1 MKKYYIN
8 LERSKDRRKFM
19 ENMYDDLI
27 RIDAYDGLKLN
38 EYTDI
43 ILPKQCNESNGALAC
58 SLSHIKAIITAYENG
73 DEEALI
79 LEDDTS
85 NEYKDKWEKSIKD
98 IVKEAPQDTE
108 CLSLF
113 CSNNLEMDKML
124 SSDKNYFRWNIHR
137 WSTGCYYINRK
148 GMEKIYNKY
157 YKNNNIDISL
167 KLTYYTADG
176 DIIYNSLITY
186 NYKIPTFSNVLFGS
200 IIGNVEEQQTVIYN
214 YLKKYFNN
222 F

>member
-98 IVKEAPQDTE
+98 IVKEAPKDTE
-108 CLSLF
+108 CISLL
-113 CSNNLEMDKML
+113 CSNVNEMKKML
-124 SSDKNYFRWNIHR
+124 ESNNDYSKWNIHR

-176 DIIYNSLITY
+176 DIIYGSLITY
-186 NYKIPTFSNVLFGS
+186 NYTKPTFINLLLGS
-200 IIGNVEEQQTVIYN
+200 IIGNQLRHENNCNNFINT
-214 YLKKYFNN
+214 YFNN
-222 F
+222 L